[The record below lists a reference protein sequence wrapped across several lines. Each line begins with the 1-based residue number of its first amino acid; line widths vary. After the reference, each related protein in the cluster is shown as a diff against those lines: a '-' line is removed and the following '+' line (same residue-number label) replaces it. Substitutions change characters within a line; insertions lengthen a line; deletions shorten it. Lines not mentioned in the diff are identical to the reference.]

1 MTLEIDQ
8 ENKDE
13 IWLRANGSNL
23 RFTIAEFALITGLKC
38 NGNEED
44 FAADVTSNNR
54 LLVDYF
60 YGKGGNNDEDAV
72 KISILDFIHNFII
85 SQQNDVPIPIRD
97 FVIVDNKLYRLR
109 GMPYA
114 LQVWIY
120 ECCMQLPP
128 TLVVRHDNLVPRILS
143 WRVVDSQP
151 KFNTI
156 MESIFSNEGNGVST
170 CSW

>member
-1 MTLEIDQ
+1 MAVKMLRRNTLSSVS
-8 ENKDE
+8 
-13 IWLRANGSNL
+13 IW
-23 RFTIAEFALITGLKC
+23 
-38 NGNEED
+38 
-44 FAADVTSNNR
+44 
-54 LLVDYF
+54 
-60 YGKGGNNDEDAV
+60 GNNDEDAV
-72 KISILDFIHNFII
+72 KISILDCIHNFII

-97 FVIVDNKLYRLR
+97 FVIVDNGTYEQFPWGKLSFKSLMNSYRCTMNFTKKLYRLR
-109 GMPYA
+109 GMSYA

-128 TLVVRHDNLVPRILS
+128 TLVVRHDNLVPRILN

-156 MESIFSNEGNGVST
+156 MESIFSNEGNIVST